1 MKFLLNHLHKHK
13 GLFMPGGKL
22 AWLYPLYEAQESFL
36 FTPPDTTQS
45 APHVRDGVD
54 LKRVMITVIIALIP
68 VVLFTFYNTGRQ
80 FNIINQIPD
89 ATALDHWTQGLAI
102 VMPVILVSYIVG
114 GLIEVLFA
122 IIRKHEI
129 NEGFLVT
136 GLLFPISLPPTIPL
150 WQVALGVA
158 FGVII
163 GKEIFGG
170 TGFNVLN
177 PALVGRGFLFFSFP
191 TRFSG
196 DVYNVVLDIDNV
208 IDGYTGATP
217 LTLAA
222 SVPQGESVIEALT
235 EAGFTWSTMFLGL
248 MGGSMAETS
257 ALASLVGGVILLVTG
272 VGAWRIM
279 AGGVIGLTVAVTSMN
294 LLPADSFIPFTQ
306 LPIYYHLVMGT
317 FVWSIIFMATD
328 PVSSAATLRGKWIY
342 GILIGVMV
350 AVIRVANPAFT
361 GGVLLS
367 ILFGNVMAPMIDH
380 FVLKAHIRKRQ
391 VYIQSR
397 NSRYAKS

>member
-1 MKFLLNHLHKHK
+1 MKFMLNHLHKHK
-13 GLFMPGGKL
+13 SLFMPGGKL

-45 APHVRDGVD
+45 VPHVRDGVD
-54 LKRVMITVIIALIP
+54 IKRVMITVIIALIP
-68 VVLFTFYNTGRQ
+68 VVLFTIYNTGRQ
-80 FNIINQIPD
+80 FNIVNQIPD
-89 ATALDHWTQGLAI
+89 AAGFAHWMRGLAI

-114 GLIEVLFA
+114 GLIEVAFA

-191 TRFSG
+191 TQFSG
-196 DVYNVVLDIDNV
+196 NVYTVVLDMDNV
-208 IDGYTGATP
+208 IDGFTGATP

-222 SVPQGESVIEALT
+222 SVPHGESVIESLT
-235 EAGFTWSTMFLGL
+235 EAGFTWSTMFIGF

-257 ALASLVGGVILLVTG
+257 ALASLVGAVILLVTG

-294 LLPADSFIPFTQ
+294 MLPDSFIPFTQ
-306 LPIYYHLVMGT
+306 LPIHYHLVMGT
-317 FVWSIIFMATD
+317 FVWSIVFMATD

-367 ILFGNVMAPMIDH
+367 ILFANVMAPMIDH
-380 FVLKAHIRKRQ
+380 FVLKAHIRQRQ
-391 VYIQSR
+391 AYIQSR